1 MENCYDVKGFASHS
15 EVDGIWK
22 LLEQCPTDAIL
33 NFRKLEWPLDYSLH
47 DGIEFHQEFHTK
59 PAALS
64 FIPCNGVDDI
74 EVSLVP

>member
-1 MENCYDVKGFASHS
+1 
-15 EVDGIWK
+15 
-22 LLEQCPTDAIL
+22 
-33 NFRKLEWPLDYSLH
+33 LEWPLDYSLH